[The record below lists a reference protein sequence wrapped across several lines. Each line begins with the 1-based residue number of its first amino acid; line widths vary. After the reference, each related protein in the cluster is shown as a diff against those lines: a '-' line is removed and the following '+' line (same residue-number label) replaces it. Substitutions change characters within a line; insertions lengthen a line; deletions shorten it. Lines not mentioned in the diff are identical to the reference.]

1 LPHSA
6 SNFVHFQAYLKL
18 PELLQIATLLGLTT
32 SSEQSQVKALS
43 ADAAFKS
50 GDVRFA
56 LSICLELVDEDYQ
69 PASVLAASLGQW
81 TVGTLSGFS
90 GPQVVTADRK
100 KLLGFAI
107 ANVEEQ
113 GMGGL
118 LKVWD
123 GVDLALRCEECLEG
137 EGSQEGLGEGL
148 QEGSGEGFVRAL
160 LGAPSAES
168 DQKLEKTEA
177 VDLLK
182 RVTKLSESRVASP
195 VALAFAQTYLPGLLR
210 MCFSEK
216 ASGGVNKGRSLDAGL
231 AIRQALGHLA
241 LPASD
246 ELLSQLTKLGWSLG
260 APQNPGGERGLLK
273 GVSDSLARTRFSSGE
288 LALSCLLEMG
298 TEEGAA
304 LVEKVVQE
312 AQDFAEVERA
322 TRLAIHYY
330 GIQAILLAAE
340 EGPRELEQLLC
351 LSTDELLGVLRR
363 SSDRAFSK
371 GGGREQQEDREAGF
385 KQKGLQYGARLAALT
400 DAKGLEGILPGVDVD
415 RFASGD
421 QEHQQELV
429 LSLVTAPGA
438 RESRENQHPKTRTV
452 QDQSAALQKALSL
465 AERYGVD
472 RWRVLIRH
480 VQTLLLSDWPDEE
493 VAGRV
498 REAVTDL
505 GGREEELVSVLNAE
519 VWPKLGGRRH
529 GRLGLLFS
537 IMVSRH
543 SSFVSVWC
551 SLLKGNFLHLDICGH
566 WKGVRSWRGVR

>member
-1 LPHSA
+1 
-6 SNFVHFQAYLKL
+6 LKL
-18 PELLQIATLLGLTT
+18 PELLHIATLLGLTT
-32 SSEQSQVKALS
+32 SSEQSRVKALS
-43 ADAAFKS
+43 VDAAFKS

-69 PASVLAASLGQW
+69 PASGLAASLGQW
-81 TVGTLSGFS
+81 TEGTLSGFS
-90 GPQVVTADRK
+90 GPQVRFADRK

-118 LKVWD
+118 LRVWD

-137 EGSQEGLGEGL
+137 EGLQEGLGEGL

-160 LGAPSAES
+160 LGAPSTEK
-168 DQKLEKTEA
+168 DQKLEDTEA

-182 RVTKLSESRVASP
+182 RVTRLGDSGVASP
-195 VALAFAQTYLPGLLR
+195 VALAFAWTHLPGLLKKS
-210 MCFSEK
+210 FSGE

-241 LPASD
+241 LPASE
-246 ELLSQLTKLGWSLG
+246 ELLSQLAKLAWSLG
-260 APQNPGGERGLLK
+260 ALQNLEEETGSLK
-273 GVSDSLARTRFSSGE
+273 GVSNSLARTQFSSGE

-340 EGPRELEQLLC
+340 EGPRELEKLLC
-351 LSTDELLGVLRR
+351 LSTDELLGELRR
-363 SSDRAFSK
+363 SSDRAFSRS
-371 GGGREQQEDREAGF
+371 GGKKQQEDREAGF

-400 DAKGLEGILPGVDVD
+400 DAKNLEGILPGVNVN

-421 QEHQQELV
+421 QAHQQELV
-429 LSLVTAPGA
+429 LSLVTAPGGQG
-438 RESRENQHPKTRTV
+438 SRENQPPKTRTV

-493 VAGRV
+493 VAGKV
-498 REAVTDL
+498 REAVKDL

-519 VWPKLGGRRH
+519 VWPKVGGRRH

-543 SSFVSVWC
+543 GCFVSV
-551 SLLKGNFLHLDICGH
+551 
-566 WKGVRSWRGVR
+566 